1 MEDSD
6 NDGANECLY
15 LCAEKNEIWFEDRKI
30 RKIYKFL
37 VKSTCKLN
45 ELWFLDMIMAI
56 NVKYGVISI
65 WIDTISTKDH
75 FYRMHQVIFCVN
87 CCQKSI
93 SNKRNWIFHVRTNI
107 LHDIGKMF
115 KRENSHVFLLYY
127 RQYLH
132 TVKVKS
138 DKPKA
143 PTRNATD
150 LC

>member
-1 MEDSD
+1 MFVFMR
-6 NDGANECLY
+6 G
-15 LCAEKNEIWFEDRKI
+15 NEIWFDDRKI
-30 RKIYKFL
+30 RKLYKFL

-45 ELWFLDMIMAI
+45 ELGFLDMIMAI
-56 NVKYGVISI
+56 NVKYGVIST
-65 WIDTISTKDH
+65 WIDAISMKNN
-75 FYRMHQVIFCVN
+75 FYRMHQVLFCVSH
-87 CCQKSI
+87 CQKSI
-93 SNKRNWIFHVRTNI
+93 SNKRNWILYVRTNI
-107 LHDIGKMF
+107 LHDIWKMF